1 MRTKKGI
8 YVDKNRSVGTK
19 TEKKLRKSVKRLGV
33 LENNRAVTTT
43 AVTSKKR
50 LKTAKPKAKQGKTVK
65 ERNVTT

>member
-43 AVTSKKR
+43 AVTSKKD
-50 LKTAKPKAKQGKTVK
+50 
-65 ERNVTT
+65 